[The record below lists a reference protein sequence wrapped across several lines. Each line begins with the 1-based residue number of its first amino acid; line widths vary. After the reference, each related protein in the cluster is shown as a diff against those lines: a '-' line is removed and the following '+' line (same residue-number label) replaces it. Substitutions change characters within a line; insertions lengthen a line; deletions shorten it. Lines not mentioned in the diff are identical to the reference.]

1 MKNSKRIAWQR
12 GNFAT
17 FAEIE
22 VELNSGRSGYDLT
35 VPLGIDLVDGRW
47 RSGVLLALSLLREKL
62 PRVLDSMDTQVTIK
76 AFRGQPGDTTSM
88 AAAYVMFHAVAELL
102 APELLE
108 EFVFDEEKAE
118 YTIASP
124 RIN

>member
-1 MKNSKRIAWQR
+1 MNSSKRIAWQR

-22 VELNSGRSGYDLT
+22 IELSGSSVDHDIAS
-35 VPLGIDLVDGRW
+35 PQGIDLVDSRW
-47 RSGVLLALSLLREKL
+47 RSGVLMALALLREKL
-62 PRVLDSMDTQVTIK
+62 ARVSVATDTQVTITT
-76 AFRGQPGDTTSM
+76 FRGQPGDTTTM
-88 AAAYVMFHAVAELL
+88 AAAYVTFHAVAEKL
-102 APELLE
+102 APELVG

-124 RIN
+124 LVN

>member
-1 MKNSKRIAWQR
+1 MNNSKRIAWQR

-22 VELNSGRSGYDLT
+22 VELNSGSSDYDLA
-35 VPLGIDLVDGRW
+35 VPRGLDFVDDRW

-62 PRVLDSMDTQVTIK
+62 PRVLDSMDTQVTITS
-76 AFRGQPGDTTSM
+76 FRGQPGDTTVM
-88 AAAYVMFHAVAELL
+88 AVAYVTFHAVAEKL
-102 APELLE
+102 APELLD

-124 RIN
+124 RIT